1 MQTKVNTEL
10 RMFNSSVKLEVLF
23 SSETWGMTQI
33 ALKRILTFINRYLH
47 SIMNLKLSENIS
59 NDTLCGRTKQW
70 RKKSR
75 RKVDV
80 DFTKKT
86 PIRYYQT
93 SINME
98 LRREE
103 ENENGLGT
111 PGGDIL
117 KQKQRRSVT
126 TGTKITKMAETNG
139 DLLSM
144 AYAT

>member
-1 MQTKVNTEL
+1 M
-10 RMFNSSVKLEVLF
+10 
-23 SSETWGMTQI
+23 
-33 ALKRILTFINRYLH
+33 
-47 SIMNLKLSENIS
+47 
-59 NDTLCGRTKQW
+59 
-70 RKKSR
+70 
-75 RKVDV
+75 DV

-103 ENENGLGT
+103 ENEDCLGT

-144 AYAT
+144 TYAT